1 MLLRPKEGHNMKNIT
16 RFISPDGSQKI
27 TVSAIGGK
35 KGFNLKATVK
45 GTAKDSP
52 KALTGMRATYATEKE
67 AQATFDKVVKET
79 KARGW
84 VEQPRNLRNAF
95 TTIPEAPVAKG
106 TKGKT
111 IAAPVQ

>member
-1 MLLRPKEGHNMKNIT
+1 MKNIS
-16 RFISPDGSQKI
+16 RFVSPDGSQKI
-27 TVSAIGGK
+27 TVTAIGGK

-52 KALTGMRATYATEKE
+52 KAMTGMRATYASEKE
-67 AQATFDKVVKET
+67 AQAAFDKVVKET

-95 TTIPEAPVAKG
+95 TVIPEAPVAKAS
-106 TKGKT
+106 KSKT
-111 IAAPVQ
+111 AVAASVQ